1 MGLDADLMASLI
13 LYGEEGALPPPTP
26 RGETV
31 FILNEHGVD
40 RAATVRHGPWFLCA
54 SAYTAPVANSRWYQ
68 DRQNL
73 VSIYHDQ
80 TGLIL
85 GGGNTKL
92 QPAWSNFTVGDI
104 ALLAHRPGDD
114 NPHFLP
120 QGRLY
125 HVPSA
130 AELVQQPELGLNL
143 TYGPQ
148 RCCIRILP
156 KDDRTLQYRLQTTG
170 ESGLPVAAHLTLMP
184 HCGRPL
190 ETAAGRKFVLGDAPI
205 ELGPD
210 QIGGWISHN
219 GCRLRLPATASL
231 HWPRLPHNPYTK
243 DGRSHPQDGRIE
255 IAIPLDPGHP
265 ECEITL
271 EILP

>member
-1 MGLDADLMASLI
+1 MGLYAAGKALDRPEWCRQAADVLMKVVAEQSAAGYWSEGGGPVVLYDFVYVDAL
-13 LYGEEGALPPPTP
+13 
-26 RGETV
+26 
-31 FILNEHGVD
+31 GVYYD
-40 RAATVRHGPWFLCA
+40 R
-54 SAYTAPVANSRWYQ
+54 
-68 DRQNL
+68 
-73 VSIYHDQ
+73 

-92 QPAWSNFTVGDI
+92 QPAWSNFTVGDA

-130 AELVQQPELGLNL
+130 AELVRQPELGLNL
-143 TYGPQ
+143 TYGPE
-148 RCCIRILP
+148 RCRIRILP

-184 HCGRPL
+184 HFGRPL
-190 ETAAGRKFVLGDAPI
+190 ETAAGQKFVLGDAPI
-205 ELGPD
+205 ELGSD
-210 QIGGWISHN
+210 QIGGWISHA
-219 GCRLRLPATASL
+219 GCRLRLPAMASL
-231 HWPRLPHNPYTK
+231 HWPRLPHNPYAK
-243 DGRSHPQDGRIE
+243 DGRCSPQDGRIE
-255 IAIPLDPGHP
+255 IAIPLNPGHP